1 MTHLLVIRLQ
11 EEMIRL
17 PVGGQSPVEEQV
29 PVEVVQPPEEALRPP
44 DKKNQ
49 AEVEEVN
56 LHYQMVNAYL
66 LLFLLLFLQNLEE
79 EHTAVFLQI
88 FQTAVNLLV
97 KVAQPP
103 DKKQVEMTLLL
114 MKIIKVKMTQIFQI
128 GVQTLEVEMEI
139 KEEHPNQ
146 TKMEYAL
153 PVTLEETLM
162 AMA

>member
-1 MTHLLVIRLQ
+1 MTHLPVIHLPAVRLEVIRLLADRLQ

-17 PVGGQSPVEEQV
+17 LVGGQSPVEEQV
-29 PVEVVQPPEEALRPP
+29 PVEVVQPPEKALRLP

-79 EHTAVFLQI
+79 EHTVVFLKI

-97 KVAQPP
+97 KVTQPP
-103 DKKQVEMTLLL
+103 DKKQVEMKLLAR
-114 MKIIKVKMTQIFQI
+114 
-128 GVQTLEVEMEI
+128 
-139 KEEHPNQ
+139 KESLLK
-146 TKMEYAL
+146 KMEL
-153 PVTLEETLM
+153 VVLVLGR
-162 AMA
+162 

>member
-1 MTHLLVIRLQ
+1 
-11 EEMIRL
+11 
-17 PVGGQSPVEEQV
+17 
-29 PVEVVQPPEEALRPP
+29 
-44 DKKNQ
+44 
-49 AEVEEVN
+49 
-56 LHYQMVNAYL
+56 MVNAYL

-79 EHTAVFLQI
+79 EHTVVFLQI

-139 KEEHPNQ
+139 KEEPPNQ

-153 PVTLEETLM
+153 PVILEEIPM